1 MRAYAATARIER
13 IAPHLL
19 IGQPNRG
26 AVGAWLVESELTV
39 VEVAAVDD
47 ADPFVDRLT
56 AISERWSQLTF
67 FLFNAEGWR

>member
-13 IAPHLL
+13 IAPHLV
-19 IGQPNRG
+19 IGLPRDRVDETW
-26 AVGAWLVESELTV
+26 AVPDTTD

>member
-26 AVGAWLVESELTV
+26 AVGAWVVESESMD

-67 FLFNAEGWR
+67 FLFNPEGWR

>member
-13 IAPHLL
+13 IAPHLV
-19 IGQPNRG
+19 IGQARDRVVETW
-26 AVGAWLVESELTV
+26 AVPDTTD

-47 ADPFVDRLT
+47 ADPLIDRLT
-56 AISERWSQLTF
+56 AIGERWSQLTF

>member
-26 AVGAWLVESELTV
+26 AVGAWLVESDCTD

-47 ADPFVDRLT
+47 ADPFLDRLT

-67 FLFNAEGWR
+67 FLYNAEGWR

>member
-1 MRAYAATARIER
+1 MRAYAATARIDR
-13 IAPHLL
+13 IVPHLV
-19 IGQPNRG
+19 IGRARDRVAETW
-26 AVGAWLVESELTV
+26 AVPDTTD

>member
-13 IAPHLL
+13 IAPHLV
-19 IGQPNRG
+19 IGQPYQREG
-26 AVGAWLVESELTV
+26 GAWVVESDSADA
-39 VEVAAVDD
+39 EVAAVDD

>member
-13 IAPHLL
+13 TAPHLVS
-19 IGQPNRG
+19 GQPNRG
-26 AVGAWLVESELTV
+26 AVGAWVVESDLTD
-39 VEVAAVDD
+39 VEVAAVDG
-47 ADPFVDRLT
+47 ADPLIDRLT